1 MRIHELFLTA
11 AAAAFLSGTVLFS
24 AGSASAQTC
33 PGVSQQQC
41 EEFCGAAGV
50 ASCTK
55 TGSTPD
61 CVCNET
67 KKEGVS
73 GNAFGTETQD
83 TAEGQGNLGNKTE
96 TACEGNV
103 GQCKKQ

>member
-1 MRIHELFLTA
+1 MGGALIFGPGGA
-11 AAAAFLSGTVLFS
+11 AA
-24 AGSASAQTC
+24 QEC
-33 PGVSQQQC
+33 PGVSQSQC
-41 EEFCGAAGV
+41 EDFCAAEGSTV

-67 KKEGVS
+67 TKDVPGLAK
-73 GNAFGTETQD
+73 GTATQES
-83 TAEGQGNLGNKTE
+83 AEGQGNLGNKTE
-96 TACEGNV
+96 PQPCEGNV